1 MSRALCGMLLVLLRA
16 TTAFTA
22 KAHPFWNQAPRAG
35 AAVRSSV
42 EPGPTLPVPPSEPRD
57 IHAVET
63 FLNGVRDHGW
73 VSREGSYVLPRSDQP
88 EDSPHGLTFGLTY
101 GEVSFSECL
110 PNHEAIR

>member
-1 MSRALCGMLLVLLRA
+1 MSRACGMLLVLLRA

-22 KAHPFWNQAPRAG
+22 RPFWNQAP
-35 AAVRSSV
+35 
-42 EPGPTLPVPPSEPRD
+42 EPGPTRPVPPTEPRD